1 MSLEKSDTRVL
12 FLKSYD
18 IDPSNTDA
26 TYYNNTVQTEQGIV
40 TDNRNTLT
48 WFNVNMRMA
57 LGDTYYNKYNKFH
70 IRLNSFWCG
79 QTSTATAVTTPAS
92 AVASQVDARSVDIYL
107 HNLAFEPAPY
117 AQASISKNGASAFL
131 ANVLLPAIGATNAG
145 VVYNFGDG
153 STPSYTFSKTA
164 DNVNITIKMLQ
175 ASSQTPYTP
184 SAATGLYGHSSF
196 AFEIHGIDEVIN

>member
-18 IDPSNTDA
+18 INPSNTDT
-26 TYYNNTVQTEQGIV
+26 TYYETTVQTEQGIV

-48 WFNVNMRMA
+48 WFNVNLRMA

-79 QTSTATAVTTPAS
+79 QTAEATTSTLPPAI
-92 AVASQVDARSVDIYL
+92 DARSVDIYL

-117 AQASISKNGASAFL
+117 AQASISKNGGAVFL
-131 ANVLLPAIGATNAG
+131 ANVLLPAIGATNTG
-145 VVYNFGDG
+145 VVYNFGNG
-153 STPSYTFSKTA
+153 ATPSYTFSKTA
-164 DNVNITIKMLQ
+164 DNVNLTIKMLK
-175 ASSQTPYTP
+175 ASTQTPYIP
-184 SAATGLYGHSSF
+184 SASTGLYGHSSF